1 MRKKR
6 MEDNYNPEQLRIDNE
21 IRKTK
26 LMLEKGAVF
35 SDVSDQDNLPPE
47 VENEF
52 LRNIEMFD
60 QAFNSAKQISV
71 YDFIGKP
78 SYKKCNEIRDHKI
91 GLELETLMQSLN
103 DNGIALDTLCDV
115 DERLLYT
122 FITEELFF
130 HEIDDMRVEGMVCHF
145 IYEDFH
151 PNHEYDIR
159 NHATDFV
166 RSFLDKDSDYF
177 TTFMTKESEN
187 DISYK
192 NIRGAF
198 NSFTIREFEIL
209 YVTFN
214 EQHANV
220 NFKIDFTG
228 IIESSHE
235 LLHFSGQGNMEMV
248 YLYDFWCIHKVNFP
262 GIN

>member
-1 MRKKR
+1 MGKK
-6 MEDNYNPEQLRIDNE
+6 NNLEQLRIENE

-35 SDVSDQDNLPPE
+35 SDVSDHDNLPPE

-60 QAFNSAKQISV
+60 KAFSSAKQISV

-78 SYKKCNEIRDHKI
+78 DYKKPNEIPDNMI
-91 GLELETLMQSLN
+91 GVELESLVQSLN
-103 DNGIALDTLCDV
+103 DNGIALDMLCDV
-115 DERLLYT
+115 DNRSLYT
-122 FITEELFF
+122 FITEELFL
-130 HEIDDMRVEGMVCHF
+130 HEIDDMRVEGMVSHF

-159 NHATDFV
+159 NHASDFV
-166 RSFLDKDSDYF
+166 RSFLNKDSDYF

-192 NIRGAF
+192 NIRD
-198 NSFTIREFEIL
+198 SFDSFSIEGFEIL
-209 YVTFN
+209 SATFN
-214 EQHANV
+214 EQKANV
-220 NFKIDFTG
+220 TFSISFSG
-228 IIESSHE
+228 IVESSQE
-235 LLHFSGQGNMEMV
+235 LLHFSGPGIMELV
-248 YLYDFWCIHKVNFP
+248 YLYDFWCVQKVKFP
-262 GIN
+262 FD